1 MKKMRIL
8 VLSLAMM
15 AMCYTAR
22 PQAVAPLFSISLNS
36 PQEVWKLG
44 SDIRV
49 DVAIRNNANRQLFFA
64 TCPGEGLEGVLTHVE
79 VRDENGNLLSAPL
92 KSRADSLIQC
102 SGMGAAVRPGETM
115 RYGILINSF
124 AEIKRPGRYTVQV
137 QRHEGKTRYSLKS
150 NEIILT
156 VSN

>member
-1 MKKMRIL
+1 MVTSKRHGGDMKKMRIL

-49 DVAIRNNANRQLFFA
+49 DVAIRNNAYRQLFFA
-64 TCPGEGLEGVLTHVE
+64 TCPGEGLEGV
-79 VRDENGNLLSAPL
+79 
-92 KSRADSLIQC
+92 C
-102 SGMGAAVRPGETM
+102 GMGAAVRPGETM
-115 RYGILINSF
+115 RYGILNNSF